1 MHITDKKI
9 KEVLE
14 FAHEHPEAEACEY
27 FNITP
32 ETIARYKRE
41 ARIRGL
47 SLNVEQSAVMKQI
60 VAQYSDS
67 ELKAIAKGG
76 RVMAGMDKVPIVDFS
91 GQKIRIGAISDT
103 HIGSIYTNPD
113 YLFQA
118 YEQFEK
124 EGVEFVAHSG
134 DVTEGMSHRAGH
146 VFECSEIG
154 YSAQKK
160 KAIEL
165 LGDCPLPL
173 YVISGNHDFWYMKS
187 NGANIVQD
195 ICDEIGATYLGH
207 DEGDINLKGKATLKL
222 WHGLDGSSYAL
233 SYRLQKIIESLTG
246 GEKPNAIFAGHVHK
260 ALYIF
265 ERHIHTYSIGS
276 IQTQSKWA
284 RGKRIAFHTGF
295 WIIDLTVGNTGISK
309 ATGTWFPFYS

>member
-1 MHITDKKI
+1 M
-9 KEVLE
+9 E

-165 LGDCPLPL
+165 LGDCPFPL

-233 SYRLQKIIESLTG
+233 SYRLQKMAGTVRFVRCSPCDGNPFLALRSGRIMRCPAVPSSAVHTPPLGGSLPLTAPWLPG
-246 GEKPNAIFAGHVHK
+246 YPLRPRQWRWG
-260 ALYIF
+260 
-265 ERHIHTYSIGS
+265 
-276 IQTQSKWA
+276 Q
-284 RGKRIAFHTGF
+284 RILLMTPGRC
-295 WIIDLTVGNTGISK
+295 G
-309 ATGTWFPFYS
+309 